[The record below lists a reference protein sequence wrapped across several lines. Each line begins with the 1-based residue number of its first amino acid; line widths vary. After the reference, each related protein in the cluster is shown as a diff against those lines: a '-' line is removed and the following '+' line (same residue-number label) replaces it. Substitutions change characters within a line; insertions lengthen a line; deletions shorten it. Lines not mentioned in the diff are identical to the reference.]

1 MDINEGSKGITLRKV
16 DAKGA
21 QRIVELS
28 REGAELITRVSAGGK
43 APKETRKKCKDDA
56 AASREY
62 GKALRAKVRDGH
74 ALIGGQTKVK
84 RGQVVFA
91 GFASGGGGGPVLD
104 LAPDGRSLLT
114 AGCRGAPTSVWVELV
129 DTQTGA
135 RRVVFEKSHKQQL
148 FLHAALFVGGGSE
161 ILVALDDETLV
172 VSLATGKARRVAAY
186 REGKSSCFNPHVLR
200 PQGSADRSR
209 VMIFDADSVVR
220 VVDASF
226 ATLIEVSTA
235 SPTSECRAAALSPS
249 GRLLAVYRVSRF
261 IVYGH
266 DDAKKD
272 KTSAIELWDVDLK
285 KKIGTWPV
293 GQQVGKMGFDAADSL
308 LLASW
313 DFASGPV
320 ALDLKT
326 GKEAYR
332 FEVPG
337 ESELATAHHW
347 AFSPDGAW
355 LAIASHQTELRDAG
369 TRKPTKI
376 EAVGHGSRIVVFS
389 GDGSRLASYE
399 DGLAIVRAVR

>member
-56 AASREY
+56 AASMEY
-62 GKALRAKVRDGH
+62 GKALRAKMRDGH
-74 ALIGGQTKVK
+74 ALIGGQTKAK
-84 RGQVVFA
+84 RGQVIFA

-186 REGKSSCFNPHVLR
+186 REGKASCFNPHVLR

-226 ATLIEVSTA
+226 ASVPRRPGAPVLFARWGDGVFARGFAPREMVSANASLTGLMREARFVGVRHLRDLRQPDGTA
-235 SPTSECRAAALSPS
+235 
-249 GRLLAVYRVSRF
+249 LL
-261 IVYGH
+261 
-266 DDAKKD
+266 
-272 KTSAIELWDVDLK
+272 ELW
-285 KKIGTWPV
+285 GAT
-293 GQQVGKMGFDAADSL
+293 DS
-308 LLASW
+308 
-313 DFASGPV
+313 P
-320 ALDLKT
+320 
-326 GKEAYR
+326 
-332 FEVPG
+332 
-337 ESELATAHHW
+337 
-347 AFSPDGAW
+347 
-355 LAIASHQTELRDAG
+355 
-369 TRKPTKI
+369 
-376 EAVGHGSRIVVFS
+376 
-389 GDGSRLASYE
+389 
-399 DGLAIVRAVR
+399 